1 MPSQAVSGDRKQIP
15 ALPLKE
21 TQSQQGEPDLLRR
34 AQGLTALYA
43 LALDIATPL
52 ELPILLQKIV
62 DCSVALINGT
72 AGSIFLYQHDKG
84 EFYLRLRTPS
94 EATHFEQALGLACE
108 EQAALWVVRN
118 KEPLIVDECGGW
130 PDLQEPE
137 QGNSPPIAVL
147 SVPMI
152 WKDKVIG
159 VLQVVDGRVGRQF
172 DLNDQEFLM
181 LIANQAAAAIENA
194 RLMEKEHQRLR
205 EAETLRHATAVLTS
219 TLDLNQVLEAILNR
233 LQEVIPYD
241 SASIFLLDEDR
252 LRIVAVRG
260 FEDVE
265 TVLGAEFESDD
276 ELFQEIRS
284 TGRSVIIENAQDDPR
299 FRRWLGTTYVQGWMG
314 VPLVLRGEV
323 IGYIT
328 LDHHLPGV
336 YSQDNAVLAEAFA
349 NQAAIAIENAR
360 LYKIAQDRAT
370 ALEAV
375 RQASLSLTSSLD
387 LPHVLDEILKAVL
400 SLLPGVFNSHIF
412 LYNNDS
418 GELTFGTSLWADGR
432 RGVQIAV
439 PRPHGLTY
447 TVARSGETIVVT
459 DMRTHPLF
467 RDTPPDWNGAIIGLP
482 LKIGQRVVGVM
493 NVSYT
498 RPRLFPE
505 TELQVLRL
513 LADQAAIAIE
523 NARLYAQVATEKSHL
538 SLLYEISRVLTT
550 SLEPGEILDRAITL
564 TCQSLNG
571 LVGLAFLYDPGENRL
586 RLRAL
591 YGRPGASLDELN
603 RRYVLHP
610 GQGLAG
616 WVALHCQAASI
627 VDVTRDERWVH
638 VPGVDDDV
646 RSAISAPI
654 MSDEY
659 LLGVLSVMHVQPGA
673 FTQDHLTL
681 LQAIC
686 HEVGLALSNAARY
699 QEAQRRLAEITLIH
713 NLAQTFNQRLELQE
727 LLNEV
732 AAQLGERL
740 GYPHV
745 EIFLIEG
752 EALHQRAA
760 FGVPLLKDSIPL
772 NRGIV
777 GRVART
783 GQAALVLDV
792 AQDPDYV
799 AILPHTVAELAVPI
813 FHGKAVVGVINIETQ
828 FPEQL
833 SMQDKNL
840 LEVLAGQVSIAV
852 ENAVLFERVRHH
864 AETLEQL
871 VARRT
876 AELVELYELSQK
888 IGYTLSYEEL
898 LRLLLS
904 HLRKAIRSDLVVG
917 GFFMEGYRLLFVET
931 DKPLTASAVKAL
943 RSYWLHE
950 LQKYGLYSADFENIS
965 IEATSSEAFQVSKMP
980 LIQVESIISTPITIG
995 GKVVGL
1001 LIAGCEVNNAFS
1013 DVQERLL
1020 ETFANQASAAI
1031 QRLSAMRA
1039 AEQKRLEGL
1048 VEHLPIGVLLLDENY
1063 HLLVANPQGKA
1074 ILSVLNKGFTDG
1086 QLLSLGN
1093 HEITELI
1100 SHRGEAVPLEI
1111 TLDGPPRRT
1120 FEVQAR
1126 PIGRDNQQWLLTL
1139 RETTHEREVQNR
1151 IQMQERLATVGQL
1164 AAGIAH
1170 DFNNIMAAIMVYTD
1184 LIAEDP
1190 ALPSQSKERLVTI
1203 QQQVNRAASLIRQI
1217 LDFSRRS
1224 VMEQSA
1230 LDLLPFIKELGK
1242 MLGRV
1247 MPETVQ
1253 IEISY
1258 QAGSYVVRADPAR
1271 LQQALMNL
1279 ALNARDAMP
1288 QGGVLR
1294 FEVSRYHPKAGEPY
1308 PVSDMHPGEWV
1319 RIRVSDSGVGIPP
1332 EHMPHLFEPFFTTK
1346 PVGQG
1351 TGLGLAQVYG
1361 IIKQH
1366 EGFIDVESR
1375 VGKGTTFTIYLPALD
1390 VPQIDE
1396 AGVEVSPQVN
1406 GVGKTIMVVEDDPAT
1421 REALQALLEAYNY
1434 KVLTASNGAEAIK
1447 QLEIVAGGVNLV
1459 VSDLVMPKM
1468 GGVSLY
1474 QTLCER
1480 WPQIKMLFV
1489 TGHPL
1494 EGENQE
1500 LLEKGNVRWLQKPFS
1515 VQSFTQTIQ
1524 SLLEQR
1530 E

>member
-1 MPSQAVSGDRKQIP
+1 MPSRASPSGREPVP
-15 ALPLKE
+15 AQSVE
-21 TQSQQGEPDLLRR
+21 DTQLHRGGLDLLR
-34 AQGLTALYA
+34 
-43 LALDIATPL
+43 
-52 ELPILLQKIV
+52 
-62 DCSVALINGT
+62 
-72 AGSIFLYQHDKG
+72 
-84 EFYLRLRTPS
+84 
-94 EATHFEQALGLACE
+94 
-108 EQAALWVVRN
+108 
-118 KEPLIVDECGGW
+118 
-130 PDLQEPE
+130 
-137 QGNSPPIAVL
+137 
-147 SVPMI
+147 
-152 WKDKVIG
+152 
-159 VLQVVDGRVGRQF
+159 
-172 DLNDQEFLM
+172 
-181 LIANQAAAAIENA
+181 
-194 RLMEKEHQRLR
+194 QRLR
-205 EAETLRHATAVLTS
+205 EAETLRNAAAVLTS
-219 TLDLNQVLEAILNR
+219 TLDLEQVLAAILDY

-241 SASIFLLDEDR
+241 SASIFLLDEGR

-260 FEDVE
+260 FEDE
-265 TVLGAEFESDD
+265 DTILGAEFDSNDALF
-276 ELFQEIRS
+276 ELIRS
-284 TGRSVIIENAQDDPR
+284 TARPVIIEDAQVDPR
-299 FRRWLGTTYVQGWMG
+299 FKRWLGTTYVRGWMG

-336 YSQDNAVLAEAFA
+336 YHQDNASLAEAFA
-349 NQAAIAIENAR
+349 NQAAVAIENAR
-360 LYKIAQDRAT
+360 LYKIAQERAT
-370 ALEAV
+370 ILEAV
-375 RQASLSLTSSLD
+375 RQASLSLTSSLE
-387 LPHVLDEILKAVL
+387 LPHVLDEILNTVL

-412 LYNNDS
+412 LYDDDS

-432 RGVQIAV
+432 RGVQIAT

-447 TVARSGETIVVT
+447 TVARSGEMIIVP
-459 DMRTHPLF
+459 DIRAHPLF
-467 RDTPPDWNGAIIGLP
+467 EGTPPDWNGAIIGLP
-482 LKIGQRVVGVM
+482 LKIGLRVVGVM
-493 NVSYT
+493 NVSYV
-498 RPRLFPE
+498 RPRIFPE
-505 TELQVLRL
+505 AELQVLRL

-538 SLLYEISRVLTT
+538 RLLYEIGRVLTT
-550 SLEPGEILDRAITL
+550 SLEPEEILERAITL
-564 TCQSLNG
+564 TCHWLNG
-571 LVGLAFLYDPGENRL
+571 LVGQAFLYDPGEDRL
-586 RLRAL
+586 ILRAL
-591 YGRPGASLDELN
+591 YGRPEASVDELN
-603 RRYVLHP
+603 RQYILRP

-616 WVALHCQAASI
+616 WVALHRQAAYI
-627 VDVTRDERWVH
+627 GDVSQDERWVH
-638 VPGVDDDV
+638 VPHIDDDV
-646 RSAISAPI
+646 RAAISAPI
-654 MSDEY
+654 MSDER
-659 LLGVLSVMHVQPGA
+659 LLGVFSVMHIQPGA

-699 QEAQRRLAEITLIH
+699 QEAQRRLAEITLIQT
-713 NLAQTFNQRLELQE
+713 LAQTFNQRHELQE

-752 EALHQRAA
+752 ETLHQRAA
-760 FGVPLLKDSIPL
+760 FGVPLIKDSIPL
-772 NRGIV
+772 NQGIV

-783 GQAALVLDV
+783 GQAALILDV
-792 AQDPDYV
+792 RQDPDYM
-799 AILPHTVAELAVPI
+799 ALLPHTVSELAVPI
-813 FHGKAVVGVINIETQ
+813 FHGKVVVGVINIETQ
-828 FPEQL
+828 RPDQL
-833 SMQDKNL
+833 SLQDKRL
-840 LEVLAGQVSIAV
+840 LEVLAGQISIAV

-864 AETLEQL
+864 AEALEQI

-917 GFFMEGYRLLFVET
+917 GLFMEGYRLLFVET
-931 DKPLTASAVKAL
+931 SKPLTATAVKAL
-943 RSYWLHE
+943 RLYWLSE
-950 LQKYGLYSADFENIS
+950 LEKIGLFSAALENLS
-965 IEATSSEAFQVSKMP
+965 IEATSSEPFHVSGAP
-980 LIQVESIISTPITIG
+980 LARVESLISTPIKIQG
-995 GKVVGL
+995 EVVGL
-1001 LIAGCEVNNAFS
+1001 LIAGCEVSNAFS
-1013 DVQERLL
+1013 DVQGRLL

-1048 VEHLPIGVLLLDENY
+1048 VEHLPVGVLLLDEDY
-1063 HLLVANPQGKA
+1063 RLLVANPQGRA
-1074 ILSVLNKGFTDG
+1074 ILSALNPEFKQG
-1086 QLLSLGN
+1086 QLTHLGN
-1093 HEITELI
+1093 RPIAEL
-1100 SHRGEAVPLEI
+1100 SAHQGDLVPLEI
-1111 TLDGPPRRT
+1111 VLDGPPRRI

-1126 PIGRDNQQWLLTL
+1126 SIGKENLQWLLTL
-1139 RETTHEREVQNR
+1139 REITLEREVQSR

-1190 ALPSQSKERLVTI
+1190 ALPPQSKERLSTI

-1230 LDLLPFIKELGK
+1230 LDLLPFIKELDK

-1253 IEISY
+1253 IELSY
-1258 QAGSYVVRADPAR
+1258 QAGSYLVQADPAR

-1288 QGGVLR
+1288 QGGLLQ
-1294 FEVSRYHPKAGEPY
+1294 FELSRYHLKPGMPS
-1308 PVSDMHPGEWV
+1308 PISDMPPGEWI

-1361 IIKQH
+1361 IIRQH
-1366 EGFIDVESR
+1366 NGFIDVESR
-1375 VGKGTTFTIYLPALD
+1375 VGKGTTFTLYLPALNQ
-1390 VPQIDE
+1390 PPAPEISLE
-1396 AGVEVSPQVN
+1396 GRPQVD
-1406 GVGKTIMVVEDDPAT
+1406 GVGKTVMVVEDDLAT
-1421 REALQALLEAYNY
+1421 REALQALLETYNY
-1434 KVLTASNGAEAIK
+1434 QVVTAANGSEAIE
-1447 QLEIVAGGVNLV
+1447 QLETRSGGVDLV
-1459 VSDLVMPKM
+1459 ISDLVMPKM

-1474 QTLCER
+1474 QILCER
-1480 WPQIKMLFV
+1480 WPGIKILFV

-1500 LLEKGNVRWLQKPFS
+1500 LLEKGNVHWLQKPFS

-1524 SLLEQR
+1524 SLLE
-1530 E
+1530 